1 MGIKFDKF
9 GPVMGDNYPLYVV
22 DERYVGGCYLCVH
35 DQGELIEK
43 YKHYSLFVDVAGE
56 SRGDAIWVNRS
67 IMRVDVACNSK
78 FNWKNRIM
86 SRKSDG

>member
-43 YKHYSLFVDVAGE
+43 
-56 SRGDAIWVNRS
+56 
-67 IMRVDVACNSK
+67 
-78 FNWKNRIM
+78 
-86 SRKSDG
+86 